1 MPIKRKKLTPEELH
15 PFPTFPYRLEYLDGT
30 DRRICHFEC
39 EKHRNKHIKRYGFK
53 KGSYIIDTLT

>member
-30 DRRICHFEC
+30 DLLPAKV
-39 EKHRNKHIKRYGFK
+39 EKPGNGKKLLKQLKQLKIFTIKNVK
-53 KGSYIIDTLT
+53 